1 MDRKKDPNNNLTE
14 RRVSKVQRPNKKK
27 VRNQVESLSR
37 NLERN
42 KEGQLLQTVSKGHL
56 EADSGHSLG
65 REKENGELG
74 IRSIFYDKDW
84 NPRGTAP
91 SHYRNIPYNPATF
104 KRRTE
109 VQARLG
115 NLENIRIPK

>member
-1 MDRKKDPNNNLTE
+1 MDRKKDPSNNLTE

-42 KEGQLLQTVSKGHL
+42 KEGSQLQPKCHL
-56 EADSGHSLG
+56 EAVLGSGHSLG

-115 NLENIRIPK
+115 NLENIKIPK